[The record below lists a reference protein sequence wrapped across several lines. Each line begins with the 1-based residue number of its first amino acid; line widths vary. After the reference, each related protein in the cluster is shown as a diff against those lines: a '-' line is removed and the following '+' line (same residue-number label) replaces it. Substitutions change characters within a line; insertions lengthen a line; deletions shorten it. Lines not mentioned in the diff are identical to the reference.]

1 MLERSWIL
9 SLCPPSPRLLMIE
22 CGKSCSLGKLC
33 GNKRFQ
39 NRENA
44 AIEVFKTDRKGIGLR
59 AVADIEED
67 AFIMEY
73 VGEVL
78 DTKGFRKRAK
88 RYARDD
94 VLHFYFMALSAEH
107 FIDAS
112 DRGNISRFINHS
124 CDPVAETQ
132 KWTGTNCIQIGL
144 PGKMIL
150 STRIGLRE
158 VLFS

>member
-1 MLERSWIL
+1 
-9 SLCPPSPRLLMIE
+9 MIE
-22 CGKSCSLGKLC
+22 CGKTCSLGKLC
-33 GNKRFQ
+33 GNRRFQ

-44 AIEVFKTDRKGIGLR
+44 AIEVFKTERKGIGLR

-94 VLHFYFMALSAEH
+94 VLHFYFMALSVSTQVMWS
-107 FIDAS
+107 INLS
-112 DRGNISRFINHS
+112 DIF
-124 CDPVAETQ
+124 
-132 KWTGTNCIQIGL
+132 
-144 PGKMIL
+144 
-150 STRIGLRE
+150 
-158 VLFS
+158 